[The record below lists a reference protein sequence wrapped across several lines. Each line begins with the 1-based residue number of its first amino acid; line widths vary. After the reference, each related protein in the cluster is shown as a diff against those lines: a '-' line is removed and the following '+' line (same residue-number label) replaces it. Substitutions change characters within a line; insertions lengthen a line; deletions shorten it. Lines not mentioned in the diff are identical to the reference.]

1 MRRGTTQNLTFTL
14 PEELEIETMYITFFQ
29 GNKAVLEKSLDD
41 CEVDGNVVTLF
52 LSQEDTLKFSAPKN
66 LYIQLRIRDK
76 YGNAVA
82 SDLVQ
87 TEAEIILKDGVI

>member
-14 PEELEIETMYITFFQ
+14 PEELEIDVMYITFFQ

-87 TEAEIILKDGVI
+87 TEAEIILKDGVV